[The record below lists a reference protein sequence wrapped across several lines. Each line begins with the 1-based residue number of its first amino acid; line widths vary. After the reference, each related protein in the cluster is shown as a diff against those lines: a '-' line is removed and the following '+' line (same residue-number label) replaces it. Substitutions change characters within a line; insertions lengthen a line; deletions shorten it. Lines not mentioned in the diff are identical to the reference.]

1 MVLLVCFFKLMYVFI
16 SHSFIDVSLC
26 GYVCESTCVR
36 LENNLWKLILSFH
49 NESSGDETQ
58 AAWWQTPLPID
69 HHTGPIVFKVFESIF
84 QVCMHACACVRV
96 RVCVCSIR
104 GLKPGMFDCLV
115 TKFSTPLSVLFPLL
129 CLSQTVASGR
139 RHSTTLSPAAAWGV
153 LFRDRHPSDDKESR
167 AESAGSRTGVY

>member
-96 RVCVCSIR
+96 CVCSIR

-115 TKFSTPLSVLFPLL
+115 TKSSTPLSVLFPLL

-153 LFRDRHPSDDKESR
+153 LFRDRHPSDDNESR